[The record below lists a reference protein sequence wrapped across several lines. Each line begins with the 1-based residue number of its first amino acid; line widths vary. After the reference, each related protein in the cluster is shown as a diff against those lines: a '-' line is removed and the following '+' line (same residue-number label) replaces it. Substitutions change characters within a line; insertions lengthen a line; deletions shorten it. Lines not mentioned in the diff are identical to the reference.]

1 MLCKSHKAR
10 TRSIT
15 LGCSLSPLAMALHP
29 IPPRPQR
36 AIRLPASPPPVSSV
50 PALALLCL
58 ETQPSGSHISTQHF
72 VYSHTDSVLSS
83 SPTISAT
90 SSLAPGTTQ
99 HASTSSGSQ
108 ATTGS
113 SAPTAASTTS
123 APNSEAGQLASSIA
137 LVMGVFAAVMFLS

>member
-15 LGCSLSPLAMALHP
+15 LGCSLSPLVMALHP

-36 AIRLPASPPPVSSV
+36 AIRLLASLPPVCSA
-50 PALALLCL
+50 PALARLFP
-58 ETQPSGSHISTQHF
+58 ETQPSGSHTSTQYS
-72 VYSHTDSVLSS
+72 VYPHTDSVLSS

-99 HASTSSGSQ
+99 HASTSPSSQ

-113 SAPTAASTTS
+113 SAPTTASTTS